1 MVCMLVTRVLVIT
14 AISLAASPALLAFGQ
29 ASDPAVIA
37 DIKSQA
43 SRDNPDAMF
52 ALAIIYEV
60 GRDLPQN
67 RAESLKL
74 LVRAAAS
81 GHPGAKSHLGRLYQ
95 TGTGVPRDDSRAT
108 ALYREAAAAGDAEGQ
123 YRLGMALAYG
133 IGTPKDPV
141 ESRRWLAGAAN
152 QRHPEAQLALGLM
165 LQQGVGGEKNEF
177 AARRWLRAAAAAD
190 DPEVTQRAKPI
201 VEQLD
206 AHLLYS
212 GISGEQLLT
221 GALILVFAGA
231 LAAEATDSHTAFR
244 DDPSNPLNPRG
255 YDSFG
260 ATRRQRNCQFRSV
273 RGGIAV
279 TSGRDAFPVY
289 SGPSYACF

>member
-1 MVCMLVTRVLVIT
+1 MLVTRVLVIT
-14 AISLAASPALLAFGQ
+14 VISIAGPVSLAVGQ
-29 ASDPAVIA
+29 RSDPAVIA
-37 DIKSQA
+37 DIQAQA

-67 RAESLKL
+67 KAESLKL
-74 LVRAAAS
+74 LLRAAGL
-81 GHPGAKSHLGRLYQ
+81 GHPAAKSHLGRLYQ
-95 TGTGVPRDDSRAT
+95 TGTGLPRDDRRAA
-108 ALYREAAAAGDAEGQ
+108 ALFREAAAAGDAEGQ

-133 IGTPKDPV
+133 IGAPKDPA
-141 ESRRWLAGAAN
+141 ESRRWVAGAAN
-152 QRHPEAQLALGLM
+152 QRHPEAQLALGLL

-177 AARRWLRAAAAAD
+177 AARRWLRAAASAD
-190 DPEVTQRAKPI
+190 DPEVTKRAKPI
-201 VEQLD
+201 LEQLD

-221 GALILVFAGA
+221 GALIFAFAAA
-231 LAAEATDSHTAFR
+231 LAADAADSDAAFR

-255 YDSFG
+255 YDNFG
-260 ATRRQRNCQFRSV
+260 QTRRQRNCEFRSV